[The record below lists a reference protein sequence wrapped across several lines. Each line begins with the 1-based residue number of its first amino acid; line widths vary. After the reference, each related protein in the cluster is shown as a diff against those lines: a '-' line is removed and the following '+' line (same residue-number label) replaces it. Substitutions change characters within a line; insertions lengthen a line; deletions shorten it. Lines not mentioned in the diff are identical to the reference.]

1 MWAVASP
8 PLSKP
13 RPLSSTFAST
23 IFSTAGVTTF
33 SSTARLASTPCSMSV
48 S

>member
-13 RPLSSTFAST
+13 KPDRSTLASMT
-23 IFSTAGVTTF
+23 FSTAGV
-33 SSTARLASTPCSMSV
+33 SA
-48 S
+48 